1 MLHCAG
7 EMLGLLRVA
16 LPVFMDSSGSRLTI
30 NLYKGLGSV
39 CECAYRQIPVVS
51 QFTRQ

>member
-1 MLHCAG
+1 MLHCAE

-30 NLYKGLGSV
+30 NLYKVLGSA
-39 CECAYRQIPVVS
+39 CKCAYGQIPVIS
-51 QFTRQ
+51 QLTQQ